1 MESLEDL
8 PFPWRRELARL
19 LPELEPHAVDPGF
32 GPPDHLRLFEAV
44 TELLHCLAA
53 RQPVVLILED
63 LQWADEM
70 ALRLLTF
77 LNHRL
82 QGRSVLVV
90 ATARA
95 EEQSDLPMLRRTL
108 EELDREAHV
117 AQLSLAPL
125 SQAHTV
131 DLVRLLARP
140 GREGPDLIRLGEDI
154 WRLSEGN
161 PFVVVEAMRAVNQG
175 LPSPG
180 SANPSMP
187 ERVREVIARRIDR
200 LSERSR
206 QLVAVAAVFGREFEF
221 ALLARAAGMDE
232 GQAAEGAEELVRR
245 HLWQAV
251 GDRFNF
257 THDRIRQAAYDR
269 LLAPRR
275 KLLHRL
281 VADAMGSLYSA
292 ELERHHLA
300 LGLHYREGEVW
311 DRARIHLRQAGITA
325 FSRGAFRD
333 SMACLQQARG
343 LPDDRPHDGRKE
355 TLAIDVRFDLHHSL
369 WALGDMASVL
379 GCLGEAALLARELG
393 DELRQGRA
401 AAYECHYWWTS
412 GDNAKALR
420 AGEEARTLAARA
432 GDPALLAETNF
443 SRGLVGLAMGQYRVA
458 ADLFLANLAM
468 IDTNRALMARAF
480 RVSLSGAYLARCLA
494 ELGDFAGGLMYARQC
509 VELAESSGGPFSTSG
524 AYFGLGHLHVR
535 RGEAAAAISV
545 SSKAWR
551 SVWPM
556 VSRMPFPRRRLR
568 WDTGTCWPDAATRRS
583 RCSSR
588 PCNARAPWACLPAG
602 RSGWSILAKDICWS
616 GRRRRHIS
624 VRSKLSSMRGLTG
637 SLDTRRKRQGSGPTS
652 CCDPTSP
659 SPPRC
664 GPYTSRLSSPRSS
677 SECALFSPAVTSSS
691 GSRPVAMAMV
701 QTRRRIS
708 GQRRTCPARWD
719 WTSG

>member
-1 MESLEDL
+1 MSNHCRRSPVRPAGGTPTAATDIPLVGREVEMACLRFALGEASRSEGRCVIVDGEAGVGKSRLIAELATEALKVDGRSCSGIATKPSRSFPFGPWVDALRHRGITEAMESLEDL

-53 RQPVVLILED
+53 RQPVVVILED

-117 AQLSLAPL
+117 AQLALAPL

-206 QLVAVAAVFGREFEF
+206 HLVAVAAVFGREFEF

-412 GDNAKALR
+412 GDNAKRYERGNRHGLSPR
-420 AGEEARTLAARA
+420 KPVTRPCWPRRT
-432 GDPALLAETNF
+432 
-443 SRGLVGLAMGQYRVA
+443 S
-458 ADLFLANLAM
+458 
-468 IDTNRALMARAF
+468 
-480 RVSLSGAYLARCLA
+480 
-494 ELGDFAGGLMYARQC
+494 
-509 VELAESSGGPFSTSG
+509 
-524 AYFGLGHLHVR
+524 
-535 RGEAAAAISV
+535 AAAWWARRWV
-545 SSKAWR
+545 ST
-551 SVWPM
+551 VWPLI
-556 VSRMPFPRRRLR
+556 SS
-568 WDTGTCWPDAATRRS
+568 WPTW
-583 RCSSR
+583 RCETPIGPSWLG
-588 PCNARAPWACLPAG
+588 P
-602 RSGWSILAKDICWS
+602 SG
-616 GRRRRHIS
+616 
-624 VRSKLSSMRGLTG
+624 
-637 SLDTRRKRQGSGPTS
+637 
-652 CCDPTSP
+652 
-659 SPPRC
+659 
-664 GPYTSRLSSPRSS
+664 
-677 SECALFSPAVTSSS
+677 
-691 GSRPVAMAMV
+691 
-701 QTRRRIS
+701 
-708 GQRRTCPARWD
+708 
-719 WTSG
+719 